1 MVRNPPAN
9 AGDMRVVGSI
19 PVLGDPL
26 GEEKAAHS
34 IFLPNHRTAR
44 LQFTPQP
51 ALCRGGPP
59 RRCSPSKINRVLEIN
74 LH

>member
-1 MVRNPPAN
+1 MQRASQVALMVRNPPAN

-34 IFLPNHRTAR
+34 IFLPGE
-44 LQFTPQP
+44 F
-51 ALCRGGPP
+51 RGQRSLAGY
-59 RRCSPSKINRVLEIN
+59 SPWGCKELDMTEAT
-74 LH
+74 